1 MDKKDPKYESLKS
14 KLLKL
19 SRLADS
25 GDTHEARN
33 ARYAIER
40 LCSQYGIS
48 IEEITAEVQE
58 SKWYDFEVGRSK
70 TMLSLFAQCYFSV
83 TGKKRLDYRQI
94 PGRSKVSVNLTA
106 FEYAELKSMFVW
118 HKSNYNAEH
127 KKMEDTLFQAY
138 IHKHGLFCSHSDDDG
153 EDKEETKLT
162 PELIERIKR
171 IIHMKQT
178 LSDTHYHKMIEQ

>member
-1 MDKKDPKYESLKS
+1 MNKKDPKYESLKN

-19 SRLADS
+19 SKLADS

-33 ARYAIER
+33 ARFAIER
-40 LCSQYGIS
+40 LCSQYDIS

-58 SKWYDFEVGRSK
+58 SKWYDFEVGCSK

-83 TGKKRLDYRQI
+83 TGKRRLDYRQI
-94 PGRSKVSVNLTA
+94 PGRSKVEVCITA
-106 FEYAELKSMFVW
+106 FEYAELKSMFFW

-153 EDKEETKLT
+153 EEKEETTLT
-162 PELIERIKR
+162 PELLERIRR
-171 IIHMKQT
+171 ILHMKQT

>member
-19 SRLADS
+19 SSLADS
-25 GDTHEARN
+25 CDTHEARN
-33 ARYAIER
+33 ARYAIEH
-40 LCSQYGIS
+40 LCSKYGIS
-48 IEEITAEVQE
+48 IEEITSEVQE

-70 TMLSLFAQCYFSV
+70 VMLSLFAQCYFSV
-83 TGKKRLDYRQI
+83 TGKNRFNYRQI
-94 PGRSKVSVNLTA
+94 PGRSKVGVNLTS
-106 FEYAELKSMFVW
+106 FEYAELKSMFAW

-127 KKMEDTLFQAY
+127 KKMEDTLFHAY
-138 IHKHGLFCSHSDDDG
+138 IHKHGLFGAHSDDDG
-153 EDKEETKLT
+153 KDKEETKLT
-162 PELIERIKR
+162 PELLERIRR

>member
-40 LCSQYGIS
+40 LCNQYGIS

-58 SKWYDFEVGRSK
+58 SKWYDFEVCRSK

-83 TGKKRLDYRQI
+83 TGKNRFEYRQI
-94 PGRSKVSVNLTA
+94 PGRSNVCVNLTA
-106 FEYAELKSMFVW
+106 FEYAELKSMFAW

-138 IHKHGLFCSHSDDDG
+138 IHKHGLFGAHSDDDW

-162 PELIERIKR
+162 PELLERIRR

>member
-25 GDTHEARN
+25 GNTHEARN
-33 ARYAIER
+33 ARFAIER
-40 LCSQYGIS
+40 LCRQYGIS

-58 SKWYDFEVGRSK
+58 RKWYDFEVGRSK

-83 TGKKRLDYRQI
+83 TGKNRLDYRHI
-94 PGRSKVSVNLTA
+94 TGRSKVSVNLTA

-127 KKMEDTLFQAY
+127 KKMEDTLFHAY
-138 IHKHGLFCSHSDDDG
+138 IHKHGLFGSHSDDDG
-153 EDKEETKLT
+153 GEKEETELT
-162 PELIERIKR
+162 PELLERIRR

>member
-19 SRLADS
+19 SMLADS

-83 TGKKRLDYRQI
+83 TGKNRLDYRQI

-138 IHKHGLFCSHSDDDG
+138 IHKHGLFGSHSDDDG
-153 EDKEETKLT
+153 GRKG
-162 PELIERIKR
+162 RN
-171 IIHMKQT
+171 QT
-178 LSDTHYHKMIEQ
+178 DPGID

>member
-1 MDKKDPKYESLKS
+1 
-14 KLLKL
+14 
-19 SRLADS
+19 
-25 GDTHEARN
+25 
-33 ARYAIER
+33 
-40 LCSQYGIS
+40 
-48 IEEITAEVQE
+48 
-58 SKWYDFEVGRSK
+58 
-70 TMLSLFAQCYFSV
+70 MLSLFAQCYFSV
-83 TGKKRLDYRQI
+83 TGKNRLDYRQI

-138 IHKHGLFCSHSDDDG
+138 IHKHGLFGSHSDDDG
-153 EDKEETKLT
+153 GEKEETKLT
-162 PELIERIKR
+162 PELIERIRR